1 MNHTPLPVRLF
12 DLTATVARLQRDAI
26 LAARQDRTEHSMHQ
40 VHEAILDFD
49 RAIQHA
55 NPMQPEGRARL
66 AQLEERCAAFA
77 EMWEK
82 LQEQARD
89 KAGALK
95 GDGK

>member
-1 MNHTPLPVRLF
+1 MAQELSARIF
-12 DLTATVARLQRDAI
+12 DFARTVATFQRDAI
-26 LAARQDRTEHSMHQ
+26 LAHSLDRTESSMHN

-49 RAIQHA
+49 RAIASATSHA
-55 NPMQPEGRARL
+55 KL

-89 KAGALK
+89 KAETLK
-95 GDGK
+95 GEGQ